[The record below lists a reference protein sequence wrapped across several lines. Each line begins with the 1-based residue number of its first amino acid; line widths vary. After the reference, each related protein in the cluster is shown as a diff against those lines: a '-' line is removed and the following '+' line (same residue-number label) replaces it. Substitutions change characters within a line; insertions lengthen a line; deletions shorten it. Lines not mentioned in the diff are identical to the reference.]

1 MGSKG
6 AKHVADAQ
14 PSWPKL
20 QLLDLDDNELS
31 SEDSFCDLTNNELS
45 SEGA

>member
-1 MGSKG
+1 MMHKSSSTLPCSKG

-20 QLLDLDDNELS
+20 HLLDLDDNELS
-31 SEDSFCDLTNNELS
+31 SE
-45 SEGA
+45 GA